1 MPLIVSAAAAA
12 AVGIPLMVSAAAAA
26 AAVGI
31 PLMVSALQRGRLSLV
46 SA

>member
-1 MPLIVSAAAAA
+1 M
-12 AVGIPLMVSAAAAA
+12 PLMVSAAVAA